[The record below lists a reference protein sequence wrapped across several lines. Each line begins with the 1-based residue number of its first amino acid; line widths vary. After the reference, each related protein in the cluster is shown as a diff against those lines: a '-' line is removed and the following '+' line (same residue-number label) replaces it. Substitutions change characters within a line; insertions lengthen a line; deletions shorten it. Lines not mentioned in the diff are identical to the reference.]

1 VKPEDRALVQVAGY
15 FLKKTPFGLVDSIG
29 SPDGP
34 NASEP
39 YEERLL
45 ALATSVYEWYRD
57 FYAFDAAHDE
67 YDAIP
72 DELIARARAAG
83 INVHGGIFKCR
94 TEVVHPPQELHVCA
108 PCPHGVEVGGV
119 TGLTGDAEA
128 DDAQRRETL
137 RVLANCTCDSMAH
150 ARVLAEQA
158 AAR

>member
-72 DELIARARAAG
+72 D
-83 INVHGGIFKCR
+83 IFKCR